1 MLTIVLATELGF
13 LQRILGTVSLSP
25 DQWAI
30 CILVP
35 LSLIVVEEV
44 RKALKISTAGPVAV
58 DAGTQV
64 AAAAA

>member
-13 LQRILGTVSLSP
+13 LQRILGTASLSP

-35 LSLIVVEEV
+35 LSLIVIEEV
-44 RKALKISTAGPVAV
+44 RKALKISTAGPAVV